1 MSRPLSDLASIRF
14 AIVGAGGLGG
24 PIAYALAAA
33 GAGELLLV
41 DGDVVEL
48 SNLQRQVQFTT
59 DQVGGLKV
67 FLLRDELARRGYDP
81 ARVDVLDDRFENNS
95 AGWVIDRADVVID
108 GSDNFPTK
116 FLVND
121 RCVAA
126 GRPFVIGAVAR
137 YGGQVMAV
145 RPGATACYR
154 CLFERPPL
162 GDEPMSCSDAGVL
175 GATVGAIAGET
186 ARAAIALATGDDAAA
201 ATGELVVWDDL
212 RTSARPRHVRFNPRP
227 ECTACGASHVP
238 HSSKEAP

>member
-1 MSRPLSDLASIRF
+1 MSRLSSIRF

-33 GAGELLLV
+33 GAGKLLLV

-59 DQVGGLKV
+59 DQIGGLKV
-67 FLLRDELARRGYDP
+67 FLLRDELARRGCDP
-81 ARVDVLDDRFENNS
+81 TRVDVLDDSFENNS
-95 AGWVIDRADVVID
+95 AAWVIDQADVVID

-121 RCVAA
+121 RCVVA

-145 RPGATACYR
+145 RPGAGPCYR

-162 GDEPMSCSDAGVL
+162 GAEPMSCSDSGVL

-186 ARAAIALATGDDAAA
+186 ARAAIALATGDDATAA
-201 ATGELVVWDDL
+201 AGELVVWDDL
-212 RTSARPRHVRFNPRP
+212 RTSARPRRVQFNSRA
-227 ECTACGASHVP
+227 ECTACGASATLP